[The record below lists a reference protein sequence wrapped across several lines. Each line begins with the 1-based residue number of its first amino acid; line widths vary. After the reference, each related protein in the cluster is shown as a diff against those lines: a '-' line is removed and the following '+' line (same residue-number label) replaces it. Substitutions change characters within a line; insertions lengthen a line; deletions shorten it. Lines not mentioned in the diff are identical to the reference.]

1 MSKFEML
8 KKLEHLVAFQS
19 LCLADGHWDEFD
31 LTEREVKR
39 LESEILQA
47 TEAR

>member
-19 LCLADGHWDEFD
+19 LCLSDGHWDEFD
-31 LTEREVKR
+31 LTEKEVKR

-47 TEAR
+47 ADAR

>member
-31 LTEREVKR
+31 RTESEVKR
-39 LESEILQA
+39 LESQILQ
-47 TEAR
+47 EAQEN